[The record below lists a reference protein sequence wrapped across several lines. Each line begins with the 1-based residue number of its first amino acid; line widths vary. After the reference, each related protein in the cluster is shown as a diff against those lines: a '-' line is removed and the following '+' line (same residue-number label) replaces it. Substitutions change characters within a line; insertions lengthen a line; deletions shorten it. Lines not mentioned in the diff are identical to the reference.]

1 MVVLTITTRGEGRT
15 TEVSSGC
22 LVDGDKSV
30 AKFSSLPV
38 PPGGGGVA
46 GGRGGAQLQSG
57 GEGVSD
63 CPDLEALVR
72 SEGSTELS
80 PTLPAMPAAG
90 WEHLAGAP
98 LVCCAL
104 RYVCFQSCETKGND
118 ILSSLSFLKVDFY
131 VKGAKKM
138 L

>member
-22 LVDGDKSV
+22 LVDGIKVLRSFPPSCRFHLV
-30 AKFSSLPV
+30 A
-38 PPGGGGVA
+38 VA
-46 GGRGGAQLQSG
+46 WWWWGAQLQSG

-104 RYVCFQSCETKGND
+104 RYVCFQSCEVPLVCSWKAWAGD
-118 ILSSLSFLKVDFY
+118 ICQ
-131 VKGAKKM
+131 GI
-138 L
+138 